1 MNIAVLAGG
10 YSHERDVSLTSAS
23 LISNALI
30 DEGYNI
36 CLCDV
41 YLGMDIEGKAKD
53 EIFTNKKLPPYSVE
67 RTIPDLDALKK
78 KSGNG
83 DALIGRGVI
92 ELCKMADVVFLALHG
107 AMGENGHTRYQ

>member
-30 DEGYNI
+30 DEGHKI

-41 YLGMDIEGKAKD
+41 YLGIDLDGKD
-53 EIFTNKKLPPYSVE
+53 EIFTNTKTQIFFCITIIGIPFGKQCFKLA
-67 RTIPDLDALKK
+67 AL
-78 KSGNG
+78 
-83 DALIGRGVI
+83 ALIP
-92 ELCKMADVVFLALHG
+92 FG
-107 AMGENGHTRYQ
+107 ARVNG